1 MRMTVL
7 CGALCTAMT
16 CGGDVPNQ
24 EDVKAEVVTALDAL
38 VAELVADRPADTTAY
53 AKLLQAYLEAHP
65 EFYGSAAALV
75 DEAGTVTASPYVYRT
90 ADGYSTLHLA
100 QPDYNIEE
108 QDWITMPL
116 AAGVGIW
123 TPPYF
128 DTGGGEIW
136 MITRSV
142 PARDGGRVFAI
153 VTTDLPVE
161 EPAVPTAT
169 PEVGAQSP

>member
-1 MRMTVL
+1 MSS
-7 CGALCTAMT
+7 
-16 CGGDVPNQ
+16 Q
-24 EDVKAEVVTALDAL
+24 EAGSSQKAVSSQEAVKATVESALDMFLAD
-38 VAELVADRPADTTAY
+38 LVADRPADTTAY
-53 AKLLQAYLEAHP
+53 AERLQAYLGAHP

-90 ADGYSTLHLA
+90 ADGYSTLDLA

-116 AAGVGIW
+116 AADAGIW